1 VAFKQIM
8 EEVLCILLLN
18 KNLFSMGLATK
29 KELAI
34 TYYTKKQLSPNYSKK
49 PRGR

>member
-1 VAFKQIM
+1 
-8 EEVLCILLLN
+8 
-18 KNLFSMGLATK
+18 MGLATK

-34 TYYTKKQLSPNYSKK
+34 TYYTKKKKKSPHYSKK